1 MYEVCTSDFQDI
13 FEIYRVGYYDE
24 VSRLRNWIG
33 YSEKVSSFWI
43 KLDILIAELD
53 TIKKYPDR
61 GIGLDILK
69 KYSL

>member
-13 FEIYRVGYYDE
+13 FEIYRVGYSEE
-24 VSRLRNWIG
+24 VSCLRNWIG

-53 TIKKYPDR
+53 IIQKYPDR
-61 GIGLDILK
+61 GIGLDI
-69 KYSL
+69 